1 MRAAYE
7 WFAQV
12 SVWWWPR
19 FADHLW
25 QTTLFV
31 LVILAVVFVLRRSP
45 ARIRHSFY
53 ILAGAKFIIPATLFV
68 FLAYQAGI
76 AFGAPAS
83 LLMTSHTNLPRR
95 SYCSALATVPLRPVY
110 RGFFFASQVPCPSFC
125 ATIRVMH
132 VLKVRSHQREE
143 LVEFTEEV
151 QEKLT
156 ASGEQEG
163 VVVLY
168 VQHTTA
174 GLTVNENADPD
185 VPRDML
191 HLLRTLVPQHGMGF
205 RHGEE
210 NSDAHIKATLVG
222 SSVTI
227 PFRGGKLLL
236 GRWQGIFLCE
246 FDGGRERQVI
256 MMVR

>member
-1 MRAAYE
+1 M
-7 WFAQV
+7 
-12 SVWWWPR
+12 
-19 FADHLW
+19 L
-25 QTTLFV
+25 QT
-31 LVILAVVFVLRRSP
+31 
-45 ARIRHSFY
+45 
-53 ILAGAKFIIPATLFV
+53 
-68 FLAYQAGI
+68 
-76 AFGAPAS
+76 
-83 LLMTSHTNLPRR
+83 
-95 SYCSALATVPLRPVY
+95 
-110 RGFFFASQVPCPSFC
+110 
-125 ATIRVMH
+125 
-132 VLKVRSHQREE
+132 LKVRTREREE
-143 LVEFTEEV
+143 LVEFTDVV
-151 QEKLT
+151 QRELT

-163 VVVLY
+163 VVVLF

-191 HLLRTLVPQHGMGF
+191 HLLRTLIPQHGMDF

-227 PFRGGKLLL
+227 PFSKGRLLL
-236 GRWQGIFLCE
+236 GRWQGVFLCE